1 MLGNRTAN
9 ASAVAY
15 DFVDLL
21 LRALEA
27 RGLQYRVVARV
38 VNNDLEF
45 PMYTGIGPLPFDDVR
60 YTDQDVILARAGL
73 PVGNPVAQ
81 LGCRRSA
88 YRGRRAAA
96 SPARLDCRGCKLV
109 WSNRSVRQHAPRGAE
124 LPPHPGSAGPRADR
138 LVAGIAASGRHG
150 GRFQFG

>member
-1 MLGNRTAN
+1 LGNRTAN

-60 YTDQDVILARAGL
+60 YTDQNVILARAGL
-73 PVGNPVAQ
+73 PVGNPVARNYAAFVPLTAGGVPLPVRRGWTAVDVNLFGQ
-81 LGCRRSA
+81 TVRFPRRIRSRNSRSA
-88 YRGRRAAA
+88 
-96 SPARLDCRGCKLV
+96 ST
-109 WSNRSVRQHAPRGAE
+109 
-124 LPPHPGSAGPRADR
+124 
-138 LVAGIAASGRHG
+138 
-150 GRFQFG
+150 